1 MWLAEQAEEEL
12 HRDKALLG
20 TLSQELDRLMK
31 VWKRVSEGKGGS
43 YRNRHELQTE
53 VAEVRDSMRPDDIL
67 DMTALRYERLRV
79 FSGRCKAA
87 GRAEKAVMC

>member
-53 VAEVRDSMRPDDIL
+53 VAEVRDSMPCI
-67 DMTALRYERLRV
+67 
-79 FSGRCKAA
+79 
-87 GRAEKAVMC
+87 